1 MRINKNDMVDTRY
14 WKSIRM
20 QNSTML
26 KIRKMLSIV
35 FHHSQY
41 VNGISYYPEC
51 DLKPKA
57 RILKDQLYFV
67 WNYGYVEDYYYTYG
81 FDRVEMTRKKMET
94 YITPYYPFLRRLDYL
109 NYQNPNFDKYNGR
122 MTCRVINQDKFYF
135 YLFLSRLG
143 VRTPKVFS
151 FIRKRKLVFVDDC
164 FLIDKSKS
172 VEEQLRTIF
181 SYDIDAFAKPFD
193 GMLGK
198 GIFRLRIQD
207 GVVYINGEE
216 KTTEEL
222 IDIVLSADYIIQE
235 RIVQHERMNALC
247 PSSVNTIR
255 LQTVM
260 DKDGK
265 VHPFGP
271 GVRIGRMGSIVDNWA
286 LGGVF
291 VGIDAETGKLKD
303 IGILK
308 PKYGTKVTEH
318 PDTHILFEGYEI
330 PFYQEAERMAVELH
344 EKMYRSHSIGWDIA
358 ITDNGPVIIEGNDRW
373 EISLIQ
379 AVHGGMRYLKQY
391 FE

>member
-1 MRINKNDMVDTRY
+1 MRTNRNEIGDLRY
-14 WKSIRM
+14 WECIRM
-20 QNSTML
+20 QNSVLL
-26 KIRKMLSIV
+26 KVRKVLSIV
-35 FHHSQY
+35 FHRSQY

-51 DLKPKA
+51 DHKS
-57 RILKDQLYFV
+57 RFQILKDQLYYV
-67 WNYGYVEDYYYTYG
+67 WRYGYVEEYYYTYG
-81 FDRVEMTRKKMET
+81 FDRAEMTRERMET
-94 YITPYYPFLRRLDYL
+94 YITPYYPFLRRLDHL
-109 NYQNPNFDKYNGR
+109 NYQNPNFDEFNGK

-143 VRTPKVFS
+143 FRTPRVYAFVK
-151 FIRKRKLVFVDDC
+151 KRRLVYVDDSY
-164 FLIDKSKS
+164 LIDKTDS
-172 VEEQLRTIF
+172 VEGQLKSIF
-181 SYDIDAFAKPFD
+181 SQDIDAFAKPSD

-198 GIFRLRIQD
+198 GIFRLRIKD
-207 GVVYINGEE
+207 GIIYINGEE
-216 KTTEEL
+216 KTIDEL
-222 IDIVLSADYIIQE
+222 VGIVLSADYIIQE
-235 RIVQHERMNALC
+235 RISQHKRMKALC

-260 DKDGK
+260 DKDGI

-291 VGIDAETGKLKD
+291 VGIDSKTGKLMD

-318 PDTHILFEGYEI
+318 PDTHVLFDGYDI
-330 PFYQEAERMAVELH
+330 PFYQEAERMVVELH

-358 ITDNGPVIIEGNDRW
+358 ITENGPVIIEGNDRW